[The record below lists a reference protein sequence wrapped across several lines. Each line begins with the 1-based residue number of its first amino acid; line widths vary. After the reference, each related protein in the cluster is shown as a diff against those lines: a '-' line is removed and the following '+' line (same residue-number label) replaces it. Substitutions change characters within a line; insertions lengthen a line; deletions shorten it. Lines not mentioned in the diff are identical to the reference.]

1 MKSHFWKDHATQ
13 QNISPKEW
21 VVEWIAW
28 KIDLEQPL
36 GGKGNDEKQK
46 LLFIHIS
53 KSISLNMR
61 FRAAPENPEW
71 TLAIHLSAENA
82 SI

>member
-1 MKSHFWKDHATQ
+1 MENRF
-13 QNISPKEW
+13 PK
-21 VVEWIAW
+21 
-28 KIDLEQPL
+28 QTL
-36 GGKGNDEKQK
+36 GGERKDENQK

-61 FRAAPENPEW
+61 FRAAPENS
-71 TLAIHLSAENA
+71 IHLSPLDRKANA